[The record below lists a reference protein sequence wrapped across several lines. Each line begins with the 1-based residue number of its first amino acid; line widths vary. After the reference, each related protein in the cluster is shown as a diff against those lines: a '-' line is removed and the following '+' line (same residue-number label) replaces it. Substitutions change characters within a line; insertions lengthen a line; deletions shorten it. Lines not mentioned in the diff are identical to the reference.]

1 MAGDNGVHAAPDARG
16 VFLNGGAISLGEVE
30 LPRGEGMTPRLAAM
44 LRGLARVTAEACA
57 VDRCSIFVPKGD
69 ILVPAMSQLAT
80 GAHQADLWQ
89 AFEAL
94 ETKVGPDGPPI
105 VMEVLGAR
113 RPRLVVSVPTDPGVP
128 YEWKRFG
135 IRTMLF
141 VPLVRDDAVVG
152 LMVLD
157 TAAPSIGPAQRRRA
171 GQLAHSITLA
181 IDSPASTREMRSR
194 LHSITLAIDSPASTR
209 EMRSRLRA
217 SETILSVGRTIGS
230 TLELQEVVRRI
241 TREAAHAVRADSAG
255 IYLMT
260 ETRDRMLPYAAYH
273 MPKEILDTIR
283 KRPILLKHFA
293 DLQTHWSADVPN
305 DPSFQAPI
313 FRQFPAKSLILAPLR
328 AKDGVIGV
336 LACAWWTRRHR
347 VSREEISLME
357 SLAGPAAV
365 AIENARLYAKAAQA
379 AVAQERVRVDKILHD
394 TLRQTV
400 FSMALKIEMA
410 LMGRPRLKASALRTA
425 LRSVKQD
432 ASVMMAQMREV
443 LPPGKLGGAGRV
455 MRRRSRARA

>member
-16 VFLNGGAISLGEVE
+16 AFLNGGAISLGEVE

-194 LHSITLAIDSPASTR
+194 L
-209 EMRSRLRA
+209 RA

-305 DPSFQAPI
+305 DPAFQAPI

-410 LMGRPRLKASALRTA
+410 LMGNTRTKASALRTA

-432 ASVMMAQMREV
+432 ASLMMAQMREV
-443 LPPGKLGGAGRV
+443 LPPGELGGAGRV

>member
-1 MAGDNGVHAAPDARG
+1 MEARSQPEVAPEAPG
-16 VFLNGGAISLGEVE
+16 PFLDGGAVSLGEIE
-30 LPRGEGMTPRLAAM
+30 PPRGEGLTRRLAAT
-44 LRGLARVTAEACA
+44 LRGLARLTAEACA

-69 ILVPAMSQLAT
+69 VLVPAMSQLAT
-80 GAHQADLWQ
+80 GATRADLWQ
-89 AFEAL
+89 AFTAL
-94 ETKVGPDGPPI
+94 ETKVGPEGPAI
-105 VMEVLGAR
+105 LLEVLAAR
-113 RPRLVVSVPTDPGVP
+113 RPRVVLNVPTVARVP
-128 YEWKRFG
+128 DEWKRFG
-135 IRTMLF
+135 VRSMLL

-157 TAAPSIGPAQRRRA
+157 TTAPSIGHAQRRRA
-171 GQLAHSITLA
+171 GQLA
-181 IDSPASTREMRSR
+181 
-194 LHSITLAIDSPASTR
+194 HSITLAIDSPASTR

-283 KRPILLKHFA
+283 KRPILLKHFS
-293 DLQTHWSADVPN
+293 DLQTHWSTDVPN

-365 AIENARLYAKAAQA
+365 AIENARLYAKAAHA

-400 FSMALKIEMA
+400 FAMALKIEMA
-410 LMGRPRLKASALRTA
+410 LMGDARTKASALRTA

-432 ASVMMAQMREV
+432 ASLMMAQMREV
-443 LPPGKLGGAGRV
+443 LPPGEVGGAGRV
-455 MRRRSRARA
+455 VRRRSRGRA

>member
-1 MAGDNGVHAAPDARG
+1 VTAGASNGLQGPADVPGPFLEGGVVPFGTLEPSRG
-16 VFLNGGAISLGEVE
+16 DDL
-30 LPRGEGMTPRLAAM
+30 TPRLAAV
-44 LRGLARVTAEACA
+44 LRVLARTTAEGCA
-57 VDRCSIFVPKGD
+57 VDRCSIFVTKGD
-69 ILVPAMSQLAT
+69 VLVPVMSQLAT
-80 GAHQADLWQ
+80 GAWRPDLWQ
-89 AFEAL
+89 IFAAL
-94 ETKVGPDGPPI
+94 ETKVGPEGPEI

-113 RPRLVVSVPTDPGVP
+113 RPRLVVDVSTAPGIP
-128 YEWKRFG
+128 DEWRRFG
-135 IRTMLF
+135 ISAMLL

-152 LMVLD
+152 LLVLD
-157 TAAPSIGPAQRRRA
+157 TVAPTIEAARRRRA
-171 GQLAHSITLA
+171 SRLARVVTLA
-181 IDSPASTREMRSR
+181 IE
-194 LHSITLAIDSPASTR
+194 SPASTR

-217 SETILSVGRTIGS
+217 SETILNVGRTIGS

-260 ETRDRMLPYAAYH
+260 ESRDRLLPYAAYH

-283 KRPILLKHFA
+283 KRPIILKHFE
-293 DLQTHWSADVPN
+293 DLQTHWSTDVPN
-305 DPSFQAPI
+305 DPTFRAPI

-336 LACAWWTRRHR
+336 LACAWWTRKHR
-347 VSREEISLME
+347 ITREEISLME

-379 AVAQERVRVDKILHD
+379 AVDQERIRVDQILHD

-400 FSMALKIEMA
+400 FSMAMKIEMA
-410 LMGRPRLKASALRTA
+410 LMGSNKVAALQQALRG
-425 LRSVKQD
+425 VKHD

-443 LPPGKLGGAGRV
+443 LPPGEASRVGRV
-455 MRRRSRARA
+455 ARRRSRSRA

>member
-1 MAGDNGVHAAPDARG
+1 MNAGPDGLQVAPNARG
-16 VFLNGGAISLGEVE
+16 AFLDGGGISLGEIE
-30 LPRGEGMTPRLAAM
+30 PPRREGLTPRLAAM

-69 ILVPAMSQLAT
+69 LLVPAMSQLAS
-80 GAHQADLWQ
+80 GAPMADLWR
-89 AFEAL
+89 AFTAL
-94 ETKVGPDGPPI
+94 ETKIGPEGPAI

-113 RPRLVVSVPTDPGVP
+113 RARVVLDAPTDPRVP
-128 YEWKRFG
+128 DEWKRFG
-135 IRTMLF
+135 IRSMLL

-157 TAAPSIGPAQRRRA
+157 TTAPSIGPAQRRRA
-171 GQLAHSITLA
+171 GQLAHSVTLA
-181 IDSPASTREMRSR
+181 IDSPT
-194 LHSITLAIDSPASTR
+194 STR

-255 IYLMT
+255 VYLMT
-260 ETRDRMLPYAAYH
+260 ETRDRLLPYAAYH

-283 KRPILLKHFA
+283 KRPIILEHFS

-305 DPSFQAPI
+305 DPAFQAPI

-347 VSREEISLME
+347 VSRKEISLME

-379 AVAQERVRVDKILHD
+379 AVDQERVRVDKILHD

-400 FSMALKIEMA
+400 FSMAMKIEMA
-410 LMGRPRLKASALRTA
+410 LMGSPGLKASALRNA
-425 LRSVKQD
+425 LRALKQD

-443 LPPGKLGGAGRV
+443 LPPGEASRAGRPA
-455 MRRRSRARA
+455 RRRSRARG

>member
-1 MAGDNGVHAAPDARG
+1 MEAGNQLQVAPEASG
-16 VFLNGGAISLGEVE
+16 PFLNGGAISLGEIE
-30 LPRGEGMTPRLAAM
+30 LPRGEGLTRRLAAT
-44 LRGLARVTAEACA
+44 LRGLARLTAEACA

-69 ILVPAMSQLAT
+69 VLVPAMSQLAT
-80 GAHQADLWQ
+80 GAARADLWE
-89 AFEAL
+89 AFTAL
-94 ETKVGPDGPPI
+94 ETKVGPEGPAI
-105 VMEVLGAR
+105 VLEVLAAR
-113 RPRLVVSVPTDPGVP
+113 RPRMVVNVPTVP
-128 YEWKRFG
+128 RVPDEWKRFG
-135 IRTMLF
+135 IRSMLL

-157 TAAPSIGPAQRRRA
+157 TTAPSIGHAQRRRA

-194 LHSITLAIDSPASTR
+194 L
-209 EMRSRLRA
+209 RA
-217 SETILSVGRTIGS
+217 SETILTVGRTIGS

-260 ETRDRMLPYAAYH
+260 ETGDRMLPYAAYH

-283 KRPILLKHFA
+283 KRPMILKHLQ

-305 DPSFQAPI
+305 DPAFQEPI

-328 AKDGVIGV
+328 AKEGVIGV

-347 VSREEISLME
+347 VTREEISLME

-365 AIENARLYAKAAQA
+365 AIENARLYAQAAQA

-394 TLRQTV
+394 TLRHTV
-400 FSMALKIEMA
+400 FSMALRIDMA
-410 LMGRPRLKASALRTA
+410 LNGSTKASALQAA
-425 LRSVKQD
+425 LRALKHD
-432 ASVMMAQMREV
+432 AGVMMAQMREV
-443 LPPGKLGGAGRV
+443 LPPGEAGLAARAF
-455 MRRRSRARA
+455 RRRGRTRA

>member
-1 MAGDNGVHAAPDARG
+1 MTGDNGLQPTLDAPG
-16 VFLNGGAISLGEVE
+16 PFLAGGAVSLGEIE
-30 LPRGEGMTPRLAAM
+30 PPRGEGLTPRLAAM
-44 LRGLARVTAEACA
+44 LRGLARVTAEVCA

-69 ILVPAMSQLAT
+69 VLVPAMSQLAT
-80 GAHQADLWQ
+80 GTPRADLWQ
-89 AFEAL
+89 AFTGL
-94 ETKVGPDGPPI
+94 ETKVGPEGPALL
-105 VMEVLGAR
+105 VEVLSAR
-113 RPRLVVSVPTDPGVP
+113 RPRVVVDVPTNPRVP
-128 YEWKRFG
+128 DEWKRFG
-135 IRTMLF
+135 IRSMLLA
-141 VPLVRDDAVVG
+141 PLVREDAVVG

-157 TAAPSIGPAQRRRA
+157 TTAPSIKHAQRRRA
-171 GQLAHSITLA
+171 GQLAHSV
-181 IDSPASTREMRSR
+181 
-194 LHSITLAIDSPASTR
+194 TLAIDSPASTR

-255 IYLMT
+255 VYLMT
-260 ETRDRMLPYAAYH
+260 ETRDRLLPYAAYH

-283 KRPILLKHFA
+283 KRPIILKHFS

-305 DPSFQAPI
+305 DPAFQAPI

-379 AVAQERVRVDKILHD
+379 AVDQERIRVDKILHD

-400 FSMALKIEMA
+400 FSMAMKIDMA
-410 LMGRPRLKASALRTA
+410 LNGSTKASALRTA
-425 LRSVKQD
+425 LHALKQD
-432 ASVMMAQMREV
+432 AGVMMAQMREV
-443 LPPGKLGGAGRV
+443 LPPGEAARAARAFRRGG
-455 MRRRSRARA
+455 RARA

>member
-1 MAGDNGVHAAPDARG
+1 MEGGNQLQVAPDAPG
-16 VFLNGGAISLGEVE
+16 PFLGSGAIPLGEIE
-30 LPRGEGMTPRLAAM
+30 PPRGEGLTRRLAAM
-44 LRGLARVTAEACA
+44 LRGLARITAEACA
-57 VDRCSIFVPKGD
+57 VDRCSIFVPTGD
-69 ILVPAMSQLAT
+69 VLVPAMSQLAT
-80 GAHQADLWQ
+80 GASRADLWQ
-89 AFEAL
+89 AFTAL
-94 ETKVGPDGPPI
+94 ETKLGPEGPAI
-105 VMEVLGAR
+105 VMEVLAAR
-113 RPRLVVSVPTDPGVP
+113 RPRVVVDVPTGPRVP
-128 YEWKRFG
+128 DEWKRFG
-135 IRTMLF
+135 IRSMLL

-157 TAAPSIGPAQRRRA
+157 TTAPSIGHAQRRRA

-181 IDSPASTREMRSR
+181 VDSPASTRG
-194 LHSITLAIDSPASTR
+194 
-209 EMRSRLRA
+209 MRSRLRA
-217 SETILSVGRTIGS
+217 AETILTVGRTIGS

-283 KRPILLKHFA
+283 KRPIILKHFE

-305 DPSFQAPI
+305 DPAFQAPI

-328 AKDGVIGV
+328 AKEGVIGV

-347 VSREEISLME
+347 VTREEISLME

-365 AIENARLYAKAAQA
+365 AIENARLYATAAQA

-394 TLRQTV
+394 TLRHTV
-400 FSMALKIEMA
+400 FSMAMRIDMA
-410 LMGRPRLKASALRTA
+410 LNGSTKASALQMA
-425 LRSVKQD
+425 LRAIKRD

-443 LPPGKLGGAGRV
+443 LPPGEAGRAARPL
-455 MRRRSRARA
+455 RRRGRTRA

>member
-1 MAGDNGVHAAPDARG
+1 
-16 VFLNGGAISLGEVE
+16 
-30 LPRGEGMTPRLAAM
+30 
-44 LRGLARVTAEACA
+44 
-57 VDRCSIFVPKGD
+57 
-69 ILVPAMSQLAT
+69 
-80 GAHQADLWQ
+80 
-89 AFEAL
+89 
-94 ETKVGPDGPPI
+94 
-105 VMEVLGAR
+105 
-113 RPRLVVSVPTDPGVP
+113 
-128 YEWKRFG
+128 
-135 IRTMLF
+135 
-141 VPLVRDDAVVG
+141 
-152 LMVLD
+152 
-157 TAAPSIGPAQRRRA
+157 
-171 GQLAHSITLA
+171 
-181 IDSPASTREMRSR
+181 
-194 LHSITLAIDSPASTR
+194 
-209 EMRSRLRA
+209 
-217 SETILSVGRTIGS
+217 
-230 TLELQEVVRRI
+230 
-241 TREAAHAVRADSAG
+241 
-255 IYLMT
+255 
-260 ETRDRMLPYAAYH
+260 
-273 MPKEILDTIR
+273 LDTIR

-347 VSREEISLME
+347 VSREEINLME

-410 LMGRPRLKASALRTA
+410 LMGRPRLKASALRVA

-443 LPPGKLGGAGRV
+443 LPPGEVGGARPAA
-455 MRRRSRARA
+455 RRRSRARA

>member
-1 MAGDNGVHAAPDARG
+1 MAGDDGVHAAPDARG
-16 VFLNGGAISLGEVE
+16 AFLNGGAISLGEVE
-30 LPRGEGMTPRLAAM
+30 LPRGEGLTPRLAAM
-44 LRGLARVTAEACA
+44 LRGLARVTAVACA

-69 ILVPAMSQLAT
+69 VLVPAMSQLAT
-80 GAHQADLWQ
+80 GAHRADLWQ
-89 AFEAL
+89 AFKAL
-94 ETKVGPDGPPI
+94 ETKVGPEGPAI
-105 VMEVLGAR
+105 LVEVLSGR
-113 RPRLVVSVPTDPGVP
+113 RSRLVVTVPTDPRVP
-128 YEWKRFG
+128 DEWKRFG

-157 TAAPSIGPAQRRRA
+157 TTAPSIGHAQRRRA
-171 GQLAHSITLA
+171 GQLA
-181 IDSPASTREMRSR
+181 
-194 LHSITLAIDSPASTR
+194 HSITLAIDSPASTR

-283 KRPILLKHFA
+283 KRPILLKHFS

-305 DPSFQAPI
+305 DPAFQAPI

-365 AIENARLYAKAAQA
+365 AIENARLYAKAAHA

-400 FSMALKIEMA
+400 FAMALKIEMA
-410 LMGRPRLKASALRTA
+410 LMGDARTKASALRTA

-432 ASVMMAQMREV
+432 ASLMMAQMREV
-443 LPPGKLGGAGRV
+443 LPPGEVGGAGRV

>member
-1 MAGDNGVHAAPDARG
+1 MDGENPACPLRLAANRASEPAHTLVMAGDDGVHAAPDARG
-16 VFLNGGAISLGEVE
+16 AFLNGGAISLGEVE
-30 LPRGEGMTPRLAAM
+30 LPRGEGLTPRLAAM

-69 ILVPAMSQLAT
+69 VLVPAMSQLAT
-80 GAHQADLWQ
+80 GAHRADLWQ
-89 AFEAL
+89 AFKAL
-94 ETKVGPDGPPI
+94 ETKVGPEGPAI
-105 VMEVLGAR
+105 LVEVLSGR
-113 RPRLVVSVPTDPGVP
+113 RSRLVVTAPTDPRVP
-128 YEWKRFG
+128 DEWKRFG

-152 LMVLD
+152 L
-157 TAAPSIGPAQRRRA
+157 
-171 GQLAHSITLA
+171 
-181 IDSPASTREMRSR
+181 
-194 LHSITLAIDSPASTR
+194 
-209 EMRSRLRA
+209 RSRLRA

-283 KRPILLKHFA
+283 KRPILLKHFS
-293 DLQTHWSADVPN
+293 DLQTHWSTDVPN

-365 AIENARLYAKAAQA
+365 AIENARLYAKAAHA

-400 FSMALKIEMA
+400 FAMALKIEMA
-410 LMGRPRLKASALRTA
+410 LMGDARTKASALRTA

-432 ASVMMAQMREV
+432 ASLMMAQMREV
-443 LPPGKLGGAGRV
+443 LPPGEVGGAGRV

>member
-1 MAGDNGVHAAPDARG
+1 MEARSQPEVAPEAPG
-16 VFLNGGAISLGEVE
+16 PFLNGGAVSLGEIE
-30 LPRGEGMTPRLAAM
+30 PPRGEGLTRRLAAT
-44 LRGLARVTAEACA
+44 LRGLARLTAEACA

-69 ILVPAMSQLAT
+69 VLVPAMSQLAT
-80 GAHQADLWQ
+80 GAARADLWQ
-89 AFEAL
+89 AFTAL
-94 ETKVGPDGPPI
+94 ETKVGPEGPAI
-105 VMEVLGAR
+105 LLEVLAAR
-113 RPRLVVSVPTDPGVP
+113 RPRVVLNVPTVARVP
-128 YEWKRFG
+128 DEWKRFG
-135 IRTMLF
+135 VRSMLL

-157 TAAPSIGPAQRRRA
+157 TTAPSIGHAQRRRA

-181 IDSPASTREMRSR
+181 IDSPV
-194 LHSITLAIDSPASTR
+194 STR

-217 SETILSVGRTIGS
+217 SEMILTVGRTIGS

-283 KRPILLKHFA
+283 KRPIIFKHLE

-305 DPSFQAPI
+305 DPAFQAPI

-328 AKDGVIGV
+328 AKEGVIGV

-347 VSREEISLME
+347 VTREEISLME

-379 AVAQERVRVDKILHD
+379 AVAQERMRVDKILHD
-394 TLRQTV
+394 TLRHTV
-400 FSMALKIEMA
+400 FSMALRIDMA
-410 LMGRPRLKASALRTA
+410 LNGSTKASELQAALRA
-425 LRSVKQD
+425 LKQD
-432 ASVMMAQMREV
+432 AGVMMAQMREV
-443 LPPGKLGGAGRV
+443 LPPGEAGRGAPAF
-455 MRRRSRARA
+455 RRRGRTPRLTRHPHSGA

>member
-1 MAGDNGVHAAPDARG
+1 MIGANGLQAPAAPG
-16 VFLNGGAISLGEVE
+16 PFLAGGAISLGEIE
-30 LPRGEGMTPRLAAM
+30 PPRGEGLTPRLAAM
-44 LRGLARVTAEACA
+44 LRRLARVTAEACA
-57 VDRCSIFVPKGD
+57 VDRCSIFIPKGD
-69 ILVPAMSQLAT
+69 VLVPAMSQLAT
-80 GAHQADLWQ
+80 GAARADLWQ
-89 AFEAL
+89 AFTEL
-94 ETKVGPDGPPI
+94 ETKVGPAGPAI

-113 RPRLVVSVPTDPGVP
+113 RSRVVVDVPTDPRVP
-128 YEWKRFG
+128 GEWKRFG
-135 IRTMLF
+135 IRSMLL
-141 VPLVRDDAVVG
+141 VPLVRDGAVVG

-157 TAAPSIGPAQRRRA
+157 TTAPSIRPGQRRRA
-171 GQLAHSITLA
+171 GQLA
-181 IDSPASTREMRSR
+181 
-194 LHSITLAIDSPASTR
+194 HSITLAIDSPASTR

-255 IYLMT
+255 VYLMT
-260 ETRDRMLPYAAYH
+260 ETRDRLLPYAAYH

-283 KRPILLKHFA
+283 RRPVILKHFS

-305 DPSFQAPI
+305 DPAFQAPI

-379 AVAQERVRVDKILHD
+379 AVDQERVRVDRILHD

-400 FSMALKIEMA
+400 FSMAMKIEMA
-410 LMGRPRLKASALRTA
+410 LMGSARTKAPALRTA
-425 LRSVKQD
+425 LQSLKQD
-432 ASVMMAQMREV
+432 ASLMMAQMREV
-443 LPPGKLGGAGRV
+443 LPPGEAGRAV
-455 MRRRSRARA
+455 RTFRRRGRARA

>member
-1 MAGDNGVHAAPDARG
+1 MAGDNGLHAALDACG
-16 VFLNGGAISLGEVE
+16 ASLNGGAISLGEVE
-30 LPRGEGMTPRLAAM
+30 VPRSEGLTPRLAAM
-44 LRGLARVTAEACA
+44 LRGLARVTAEACG

-105 VMEVLGAR
+105 VMEVLSAR
-113 RPRLVVSVPTDPGVP
+113 RSRLVVGVPTDPRVP
-128 YEWKRFG
+128 DDWKRFG

-152 LMVLD
+152 LVVLD
-157 TAAPSIGPAQRRRA
+157 TTAPSIGQAQRRRA
-171 GQLAHSITLA
+171 GQLA
-181 IDSPASTREMRSR
+181 
-194 LHSITLAIDSPASTR
+194 HSITLAIDSPASTR

-255 IYLMT
+255 VYLMT

-305 DPSFQAPI
+305 DPSFQAPV

-347 VSREEISLME
+347 VSREEINLME

-410 LMGRPRLKASALRTA
+410 LMGSARMKPSALRTA

-443 LPPGKLGGAGRV
+443 LPPGELGGAGRV